1 MRSIEQQRNV
11 EIRPGFS
18 PRAAAT
24 ENDDPAP
31 SPSREPDTQ
40 SPNALLDGPII
51 QSANVRAESS
61 SDFSVGDGVV
71 SFGK

>member
-18 PRAAAT
+18 PKPAT
-24 ENDDPAP
+24 VTAQENGTSPSLEPETP
-31 SPSREPDTQ
+31 SPS
-40 SPNALLDGPII
+40 ALLDGPII
-51 QSANVRAESS
+51 QRSAIQPKPGADIVIK
-61 SDFSVGDGVV
+61 DGIV

>member
-18 PRAAAT
+18 PRAVAT

-31 SPSREPDTQ
+31 SPSREPDTR

-51 QSANVRAESS
+51 QSSNL
-61 SDFSVGDGVV
+61 SVDPSPDVVVKDGIV

>member
-1 MRSIEQQRNV
+1 MRPIEQQRNV
-11 EIRPGFS
+11 EISPGFS
-18 PRAAAT
+18 PRPVAT

-51 QSANVRAESS
+51 QRAGVATESS
-61 SDFSVGDGVV
+61 ADFSINDGIV